1 MILLSFVTRTAA
13 AQATRSHEI
22 EPNGEVAISILEDV
36 NRQAQTVDK
45 PIILIARLGTGETLR
60 KWNLRRLHNVAARL
74 YNVKQIIKT
83 EGERMEGK
91 GRVEIYF
98 DGKLLDILLAHRHRD
113 LAVDC
118 CELFSDL
125 YPWYNPAKDKKK
137 AVTQPREET
146 LTEVSPKVAYAVPD
160 YSEVTGAM
168 MAELNRKAGQ
178 SSNKLILVSRLG
190 DGERSSKLHLH
201 RLQAVESSLYIKT
214 QKSWVLTQGEA
225 VKGLGRVE
233 CYIDGVRELTL
244 MTEQNEQFVMGC
256 CELADND
263 PRWTRVRHKRKLRL
277 AREKS
282 FDQNH
287 YKNNR

>member
-1 MILLSFVTRTAA
+1 
-13 AQATRSHEI
+13 
-22 EPNGEVAISILEDV
+22 
-36 NRQAQTVDK
+36 
-45 PIILIARLGTGETLR
+45 
-60 KWNLRRLHNVAARL
+60 
-74 YNVKQIIKT
+74 
-83 EGERMEGK
+83 
-91 GRVEIYF
+91 
-98 DGKLLDILLAHRHRD
+98 LLAYRNKD

-125 YPWYNPAKDKKK
+125 YPWYDPAKDKKK

-160 YSEVTGAM
+160 YSEATGAM
-168 MAELNRKAGQ
+168 MAELNHKIRQ

-190 DGERSSKLHLH
+190 DGERSSRLHLH
-201 RLQAVESSLYIKT
+201 RLQAVEFALYTKT
-214 QKSWVLTQGEA
+214 QESWILTQGER

-233 CYIDGVRELTL
+233 CHIDGVRELTL
-244 MTEQNEQFVMGC
+244 ITEQNEGFVMGC

-263 PRWTRVRHKRKLRL
+263 PRWTRVRYKRKLRL

-282 FDQNH
+282 FDQNR